1 MLNEFIKVFK
11 LRGYLIQTM
20 NKKQLEVFVHDIARV
35 LPENRRIE
43 FIEKMKNSTGTLP
56 KENEYEKADKIKYE
70 EIKGELEKIEKGE
83 ICLLGVLN
91 EEGNKIAEILIG
103 LCIVVEGEYQD
114 YSNEPLAVE
123 ELVRHHLATISYPNL
138 AAESLYLTYCA
149 SPLEK
154 RADALYRMIQNAQI
168 KDVSFEMIM
177 QCGDELPEW
186 NFTLQGLLIS
196 TKKV

>member
-1 MLNEFIKVFK
+1 M
-11 LRGYLIQTM
+11 
-20 NKKQLEVFVHDIARV
+20 HDIARV

-91 EEGNKIAEILIG
+91 EEYDDWYNSADEEFLFEDPEGIGKAIERASQLIHKSIDKQLYEEGNKIAEILIG

-114 YSNEPLAVE
+114 YSNEPLVIE
-123 ELVRHHLATISYPNL
+123 ELVRHHLATISYQNL
-138 AAESLYLTYCA
+138 AAESL
-149 SPLEK
+149 
-154 RADALYRMIQNAQI
+154 
-168 KDVSFEMIM
+168 
-177 QCGDELPEW
+177 
-186 NFTLQGLLIS
+186 
-196 TKKV
+196 